1 VERCPQTGSTALSSA
16 RHASQIAFPLCG
28 PESSLVEARGEERE
42 ESRRPTSPL
51 DEPCKPTIPVMG
63 SARRSPSTPRSIDCG
78 YARHGVAEKS
88 FKVSL
93 GTGGVGKHTAGDS
106 RTPLGTYP
114 LGKPIARPSTASR
127 FQWAIP
133 RASRSSAA
141 TPARTSPFT
150 DPCASTAKPTGRRRE
165 LDWTRGCIALGT
177 DAAIAIVADW
187 VKEHRPCV
195 VHIY

>member
-1 VERCPQTGSTALSSA
+1 
-16 RHASQIAFPLCG
+16 
-28 PESSLVEARGEERE
+28 
-42 ESRRPTSPL
+42 
-51 DEPCKPTIPVMG
+51 
-63 SARRSPSTPRSIDCG
+63 
-78 YARHGVAEKS
+78 VAEKS

-114 LGKPIARPSTASR
+114 LGKPHPSMQYR
-127 FQWAIP
+127 IAIP
-133 RASRSSAA
+133 VGY
-141 TPARTSPFT
+141 
-150 DPCASTAKPTGRRRE
+150 PTHEQVKRGYTGKDIAIHGPLRQHRKANGLQTQ
-165 LDWTRGCIALGT
+165 LDWTRGCIAFGT